1 MDDLPGGSGSIAY
14 GWKLNITTAGVIPS
28 ASDLSLKF
36 TTPPDPAIVGS
47 NLIYTIVV
55 TNHGPWTAT
64 SVTVTNSIP
73 PGAAYVSGSASA
85 GGVFTNS
92 SGVLWVIGT
101 LNKDA
106 VATATIVLRPG
117 IVGPAVSVA
126 AVQGAQSDPNLANNV
141 VTNITP
147 ISPLTADLAVSVVD
161 SPDPLIIT
169 PSSTLVYSIV
179 VTNIGPATAPGVAV
193 TNTLPPN
200 VTFLSATPGG
210 YTVVGNVVTFTNLGS
225 INSGGQAVASISV
238 RPLVS
243 DTLTNTTTCG
253 SATVFDPLK
262 GNNTVSVKTIVQT
275 PPMSIVRSGNNIV
288 IAWPLDGGN
297 YVLERTTSVS
307 PPIVWTT
314 VTFPPPSTVG
324 DQRVVT
330 LQLGV
335 GPEFFRLRGTSP

>member
-1 MDDLPGGSGSIAY
+1 
-14 GWKLNITTAGVIPS
+14 
-28 ASDLSLKF
+28 
-36 TTPPDPAIVGS
+36 
-47 NLIYTIVV
+47 
-55 TNHGPWTAT
+55 
-64 SVTVTNSIP
+64 
-73 PGAAYVSGSASA
+73 
-85 GGVFTNS
+85 
-92 SGVLWVIGT
+92 
-101 LNKDA
+101 
-106 VATATIVLRPG
+106 
-117 IVGPAVSVA
+117 
-126 AVQGAQSDPNLANNV
+126 
-141 VTNITP
+141 
-147 ISPLTADLAVSVVD
+147 
-161 SPDPLIIT
+161 
-169 PSSTLVYSIV
+169 
-179 VTNIGPATAPGVAV
+179 VAV

-288 IAWPLDGGN
+288 ISWPLDGGN

-307 PPIVWTT
+307 PPVVWTT

-335 GPEFFRLRGTSP
+335 GPEFFRLRGTAP